1 MARRRGDRVQTGAL
15 TPFCRSPTIRHWHAV
30 NARSSSTPSRPWP
43 SRRSRPTNSSMK
55 RRLLVGGGHPVTV
68 HAKMLRLEL
77 YKVKADLES
86 ELET

>member
-1 MARRRGDRVQTGAL
+1 
-15 TPFCRSPTIRHWHAV
+15 
-30 NARSSSTPSRPWP
+30 
-43 SRRSRPTNSSMK
+43 MK